1 MYDYVIFIVMMEDDF
16 EVYKFYVWVC
26 SYMYMVCVSV
36 GILWFVL

>member
-26 SYMYMVCVSV
+26 RFMVCVSV